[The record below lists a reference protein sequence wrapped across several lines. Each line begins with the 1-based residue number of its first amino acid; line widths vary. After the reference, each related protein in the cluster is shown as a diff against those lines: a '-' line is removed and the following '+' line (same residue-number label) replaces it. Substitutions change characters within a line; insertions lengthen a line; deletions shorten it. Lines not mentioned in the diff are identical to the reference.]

1 MTRERFQRLSLR
13 GSSQQGKST
22 TYKRGGARAEEELLG
37 PGATRERFRGAG
49 DAGESGGRGGVG
61 RTRGSRADAKES
73 GGRGGRPVSV
83 SGAEEICFSNR
94 EAEAESQWIL
104 AARRVYHLQHLAS

>member
-1 MTRERFQRLSLR
+1 MSVSGEMTRERFQRLSLS

-61 RTRGSRADAKES
+61 RTRGSRADA
-73 GGRGGRPVSV
+73 GDDP
-83 SGAEEICFSNR
+83 
-94 EAEAESQWIL
+94 
-104 AARRVYHLQHLAS
+104 

>member
-1 MTRERFQRLSLR
+1 MTRDFYRCASKELRLLPIL
-13 GSSQQGKST
+13 GKDPP
-22 TYKRGGARAEEELLG
+22 RAEEELLG

-49 DAGESGGRGGVG
+49 DAGESGGRGSP
-61 RTRGSRADAKES
+61 GSPADA
-73 GGRGGRPVSV
+73 GGRGRGRPVSV

>member
-1 MTRERFQRLSLR
+1 MDPRS
-13 GSSQQGKST
+13 KST
-22 TYKRGGARAEEELLG
+22 TSKRGGARAEEELLG

-49 DAGESGGRGGVG
+49 DAG
-61 RTRGSRADAKES
+61 ES

>member
-1 MTRERFQRLSLR
+1 MDPRS
-13 GSSQQGKST
+13 KST
-22 TYKRGGARAEEELLG
+22 TSKRGGARAEEELLG

-49 DAGESGGRGGVG
+49 DAGEWGGRG
-61 RTRGSRADAKES
+61 GSRADA
-73 GGRGGRPVSV
+73 GGRGRGRPVSV

>member
-1 MTRERFQRLSLR
+1 MDPRS
-13 GSSQQGKST
+13 KST
-22 TYKRGGARAEEELLG
+22 TSKRGGARAEEELLG

-49 DAGESGGRGGVG
+49 DAGEWGGRG
-61 RTRGSRADAKES
+61 GSRADAGES
-73 GGRGGRPVSV
+73 GGRGRTRAGGRPVSV

>member
-1 MTRERFQRLSLR
+1 MTRDFYRCASKELRLLPIL
-13 GSSQQGKST
+13 GKDPP
-22 TYKRGGARAEEELLG
+22 RAEEELLG

-49 DAGESGGRGGVG
+49 GAGESGGRGGVG
-61 RTRGSRADAKES
+61 RTR
-73 GGRGGRPVSV
+73 GRPVSV

-104 AARRVYHLQHLAS
+104 AARQVYHLQHLAS

>member
-1 MTRERFQRLSLR
+1 MDPRSKASPPLTS
-13 GSSQQGKST
+13 
-22 TYKRGGARAEEELLG
+22 GGELG
-37 PGATRERFRGAG
+37 PKRSFWVRGTRERFRGAG
-49 DAGESGGRGGVG
+49 DAGESGGRGG
-61 RTRGSRADAKES
+61 SRADA
-73 GGRGGRPVSV
+73 GGRGRGRPVSV

>member
-1 MTRERFQRLSLR
+1 MSVFQRLSLR

-22 TYKRGGARAEEELLG
+22 TYKRGRARAEEELLG

-61 RTRGSRADAKES
+61 RTRA
-73 GGRGGRPVSV
+73 GGRPVSV

-94 EAEAESQWIL
+94 EAEAESQWIA
-104 AARRVYHLQHLAS
+104 AARLLYHLQHLAS

>member
-1 MTRERFQRLSLR
+1 MDPRS
-13 GSSQQGKST
+13 KST
-22 TYKRGGARAEEELLG
+22 TSKRGGARAEEELLG

-49 DAGESGGRGGVG
+49 DAGESGGRGG
-61 RTRGSRADAKES
+61 SRADAGES
-73 GGRGGRPVSV
+73 GGRGRGRPVSV

-104 AARRVYHLQHLAS
+104 AARQVYHLQHLAS